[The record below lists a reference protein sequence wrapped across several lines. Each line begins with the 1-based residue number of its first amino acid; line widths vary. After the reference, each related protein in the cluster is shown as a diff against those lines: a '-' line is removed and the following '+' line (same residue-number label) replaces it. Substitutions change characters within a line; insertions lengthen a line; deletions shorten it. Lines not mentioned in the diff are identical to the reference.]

1 MFLTDIYK
9 SKLGKVPRPEQTLEV
24 GLKLNRVS
32 LLVTDPPCGNQVT
45 R

>member
-24 GLKLNRVS
+24 GLKLDGVASSEKERANNIA
-32 LLVTDPPCGNQVT
+32 DI
-45 R
+45 